1 MSPCRLVLACTVFL
15 GCGFAELGCHG
26 LGGSGVNQAP
36 APVQAS
42 VSSRGPNWVISLG
55 ACRGDLSSKEP
66 CLGAITLLAELDS
79 TLRSQES
86 KELPSPAPFAED
98 STLEGPDA
106 LLRGLT
112 VSLSQ

>member
-42 VSSRGPNWVISLG
+42 VSSRGPNLVISLG
-55 ACRGDLSSKEP
+55 ACRGDLSSKKP

-86 KELPSPAPFAED
+86 RNCLLRLPSQKIPRSRAPTHCCVA
-98 STLEGPDA
+98 
-106 LLRGLT
+106 
-112 VSLSQ
+112 